1 MNLTNTQEVIL
12 RLKAIKK
19 ENELTLPRIMDMIE
33 ANGDYLSM
41 TTLRRV
47 FAANSEQDDSFSYD
61 KTIRPIAR
69 ALLFQDEYDG
79 EESVSPSMEI
89 EGLKAVIRLKN
100 EEIDLMKEQIEAI
113 KEVYERRVAFL
124 LDQIDKKDKRMDEK
138 DKLIQK
144 LMEKVL

>member
-47 FAANSEQDDSFSYD
+47 FAASSEQDDSFSYD

-79 EESVSPSMEI
+79 KESVSPSMEI

-113 KEVYERRVAFL
+113 KGVYERRVAFL

-144 LMEKVL
+144 LIEKVL

>member
-79 EESVSPSMEI
+79 KESVSPSMEI

-124 LDQIDKKDKRMDEK
+124 LDQIGKKDKRMDEK

>member
-47 FAANSEQDDSFSYD
+47 FAASSEQDDSFSYD

-79 EESVSPSMEI
+79 KESVSPSMEI

-113 KEVYERRVAFL
+113 KGVYERRVAFL

>member
-47 FAANSEQDDSFSYD
+47 FAASSEQDDSFSYD

-79 EESVSPSMEI
+79 KESVSPSMEI

-113 KEVYERRVAFL
+113 KGVYERRVAFL

-144 LMEKVL
+144 LMENVL

>member
-1 MNLTNTQEVIL
+1 MDLTNTQEIIL

-19 ENELTLPRIMDMIE
+19 EKDLTLSRIMDLLE

-69 ALLFQDEYDG
+69 ALLFHEGQ
-79 EESVSPSMEI
+79 SPEDTHISAEKL
-89 EGLKAVIRLKN
+89 EGLKAIIWLKN
-100 EEIDLMKEQIEAI
+100 EEIDRLEKQIEAI
-113 KEVYERRVAFL
+113 RAEYENRIAFL
-124 LDQIDKKDKRMDEK
+124 RGQIDKKDKRMDEK
-138 DKLIQK
+138 DMIINR
-144 LMEKVL
+144 LMEKIL